1 MSRAMITREQWLN
14 DALALIRERAA
25 SCGFTVPADARVSVG
40 FPGGGSARKR
50 IGECWTRAQSSI
62 GVNEMF
68 ISPVVREPAEMLAV
82 LVHEAIHASDDCA
95 SGHTGHFRQAATA
108 IGLVGKMTATTA
120 GDELRAWLQEIIGN
134 VLPAMDHGTLSLTG
148 RKKQGTRMLKFECSA
163 CECVIRASAKWAD
176 LMHDA
181 RCGCGEYFRAA

>member
-1 MSRAMITREQWLN
+1 MITREQWLN

-25 SCGFTVPADARVSVG
+25 SVGVTVPADARVSVG

-68 ISPVVREPAEMLAV
+68 ISPVVREPVEMLAV

-95 SGHTGHFRQAATA
+95 SGHTGHFRKAATA

-120 GDELRAWLQEIIGN
+120 GEELRAWLQDLVDN
-134 VLPAMDHGTLSLTG
+134 VLPMQKPGALSLSG
-148 RKKQGTRMLKFECSA
+148 RKKQSTHMLKFECSA
-163 CECVIRASAKWAD
+163 CGCIVRTSAAWAD
-176 LMHDA
+176 TVRDA
-181 RCGCGEYFRAA
+181 RCGCGSESFRAA